1 MAKKSSKK
9 KDKKQKELKKEKKKS
24 KEKVKEAD
32 KVDLKPSSSAV
43 DDEGKEEIT
52 IPVPAANNDDG
63 DNDSESDS
71 EDLFDAAAQWAQ
83 MKEDEDDE
91 DHDHDD
97 TSGTNSKIGK
107 KRRNE
112 TSKKEK
118 QQTTLQQSSSFNP
131 SAPYN
136 PASISPVRERKT
148 QRASYSLHITNLPYD
163 ATQLSIHKAFTAKG
177 CKVMSTRPVFS
188 YHVSRKDKELKSKG
202 QAQGPKNGFTGVAF
216 IDVADEESYKKAL
229 DMDKMVWV
237 KDGEKGEEEDSKKG
251 RGWRR
256 RRINVRPTRTK
267 EELADIVS
275 RTKEKLE
282 KQKEAKKEDRRN
294 SRSSESAN
302 DIPARKR
309 YKKDDGTGKS
319 TKRQLGKDDEKDENK
334 PKRHKPKGKLTK
346 KERARKAAI
355 LQSKRGKNK

>member
-9 KDKKQKELKKEKKKS
+9 KDKKVKKEKKKS
-24 KEKVKEAD
+24 KEKVEVH
-32 KVDLKPSSSAV
+32 KVDLKSSSNTV
-43 DDEGKEEIT
+43 DEDDKKEIT
-52 IPVPAANNDDG
+52 MSVPVPGDTGDG
-63 DNDSESDS
+63 DSESDS

-83 MKEDEDDE
+83 MKMKEDEDD
-91 DHDHDD
+91 DD
-97 TSGTNSKIGK
+97 PDDASDTNSKQGK
-107 KRRNE
+107 KQKNE
-112 TSKKEK
+112 TRKREK
-118 QQTTLQQSSSFNP
+118 QQQSTLHQSSSFN
-131 SAPYN
+131 SAAPYN
-136 PASISPVRERKT
+136 PASISPTRERKA

-188 YHVSRKDKELKSKG
+188 YHVSRKDKELRSKG

-229 DMDKMVWV
+229 EMDKMVWS
-237 KDGEKGEEEDSKKG
+237 KDGDKGEEEDNKKG

-267 EELADIVS
+267 QELSDIVS

-282 KQKEAKKEDRRN
+282 KQKEAKKEDRQN
-294 SRSSESAN
+294 SRSSETAKY
-302 DIPARKR
+302 KR
-309 YKKDDGTGKS
+309 DDGNGKG
-319 TKRQLGKDDEKDENK
+319 TKRQLDKDDEKNGNK
-334 PKRHKPKGKLTK
+334 SKRHKSKGKLTK

-355 LQSKRGKNK
+355 LQSKRGKK